1 MAKRDYNF
9 GEQTKEG
16 ELPVWQSP
24 KYKEARQKA
33 IETIESDLYK
43 GVITE
48 SDFWILKNGTKNGGI
63 SYSGLIISH
72 NGCLKINDILPDE
85 KKFKPSC
92 LSLDKDG
99 YNKSLVYTYCNDE
112 QGIYEVGEVSAI
124 NCKNGYPYA
133 MALKRAMD
141 RVILKNSRL
150 AYAGIYSDSE
160 AEEFNNPQ
168 AESPAPAPTKKQ
180 TTKKQSSKNETTL
193 SEELTA
199 RQAFV
204 KLVNDNGLDIRKIAQ
219 EYKLN
224 NESTD
229 EDFIVAHY
237 DLEGRIEGGEFN
249 NGN

>member
-1 MAKRDYNF
+1 MAKKTYDF
-9 GEQTKEG
+9 GEQVKEG

-33 IETIESDLYK
+33 IEAIESDLFK
-43 GVITE
+43 GHLTE
-48 SDFWILKNGTKNGGI
+48 SDFWILKNKTKTGKLA
-63 SYSGLIISH
+63 YTGLIISH
-72 NGCLKINDILPDE
+72 NGCLKINDLLPDE

-92 LSLDKDG
+92 LSLDKEGFSTDP
-99 YNKSLVYTYCNDE
+99 NKKTLVFTYINDD
-112 QGIYEVGEVSAI
+112 QGLYEVGEVSAT
-124 NCKNGYPYA
+124 NCQNAYPYA
-133 MALKRAMD
+133 MALKRAID

-150 AYAGIYSDSE
+150 AYSGIYSDSE
-160 AEEFNNPQ
+160 AEEFKDPQ
-168 AESPAPAPTKKQ
+168 EPIAPAK
-180 TTKKQSSKNETTL
+180 KKQSSKSETTL

-204 KLVNDNGLDIRKIAQ
+204 KLVDDNGLDIRKIAQ